1 MNYTIHSLL
10 LVEMEFNA
18 VNERGV
24 YSKPIIYTLLHVGYG
39 YFAAFAPA
47 SIITFFIV
55 WQLGQ
60 LLLDRRVFLL
70 NWRVER
76 GNSRAHTAKKFA
88 EFIFGFAIGLLARQH
103 SG

>member
-1 MNYTIHSLL
+1 
-10 LVEMEFNA
+10 MEFNA

-24 YSKPIIYTLLHVGYG
+24 YSKPLIYTLLHIGYG
-39 YFAAFAPA
+39 YFAAFMPA
-47 SIITFFIV
+47 TIITLFIA

-60 LLLDRRVFLL
+60 LLLDCRVFLL
-70 NWRVER
+70 NWRIEC

-88 EFIFGFAIGLLARQH
+88 EFIFGFALGILARQY